1 MDRSDEFDLVVAKL
15 RGLTLRIPNLDPIY
29 GRWRHGFNVH
39 YDRLVQSING
49 HLEALFQDKTY
60 IEGVKSMDLAQF
72 VCQVYPSADWPR
84 LRVMGLYLVGLILF
98 DDEFDRKMDP
108 DVVDQA
114 SDLALANRYR
124 LDMYSYVESIL
135 AGAAAGAS
143 RRRSKCQV
151 NKVTPPPVGGFFA
164 AIAPHLLRAAS
175 EDVVNMPRL
184 LHDLKFFMGSSNEEQ
199 QRFNMQRKFPTL
211 EQYDA
216 FRAGTGAVDAICDL
230 HQHVSLVFSKIAI
243 LWIADTRD
251 RYVAGARLPDDLT
264 SAEEV
269 MTMRREVNV
278 QTCVSNDLL
287 SLKKEIRDMTLISLV
302 PIHINAR
309 GTSLDEI
316 VDELVREMQR
326 SAASFDAA
334 AEALRERARHYGQG
348 VVGETRRFIDTFET
362 FQTGCL
368 AFYVK
373 SRRFGVAEYQLPGGS
388 FAIPLSCT

>member
-39 YDRLVQSING
+39 YDRLVQTINS

-72 VCQVYPSADWPR
+72 VCLAYPSADWPR
-84 LRVMGLYLVGLILF
+84 LRVMGLYLVWLVLF
-98 DDEFDRKMDP
+98 DDEFDRKIDP
-108 DVVDQA
+108 DVADQA
-114 SDLALANRYR
+114 SDLAFANRYR
-124 LDMYSYVESIL
+124 QDMYSYVESIVV
-135 AGAAAGAS
+135 GPAAVAS
-143 RRRSKCQV
+143 RRSGKYQV
-151 NKVTPPPVGGFFA
+151 NKATPPPIGGFFA

-184 LHDLKFFMGSSNEEQ
+184 LHDLDFFMGSSNEEQ
-199 QRFNMQRKFPTL
+199 QRFNIQRKFPTL

-230 HQHVSLVFSKIAI
+230 HQHIAI
-243 LWIADTRD
+243 LSIADNRD
-251 RYVAGARLPDDLT
+251 RYVAGTRLPDDLVW
-264 SAEEV
+264 AEEV

-287 SLKKEIRDMTLISLV
+287 SLKKEIVSSMSNMTLISLV
-302 PIHINAR
+302 PIHVNAR

-316 VDELVREMQR
+316 VDELVREMKR

-334 AEALRERARHYGQG
+334 AEALREKARQYGQG
-348 VVGETRRFIDTFET
+348 VVDETSRFIDAFET

-373 SRRFGVAEYQLPGGS
+373 SRRFGVAEYQLPDGS
-388 FAIPLSCT
+388 FAIPLSCA